1 MVSVVEEFALV
12 QLQVLD
18 LRWEKMRI
26 EEEMEELGVEAVA
39 G

>member
-1 MVSVVEEFALV
+1 MATVVEELTLV

-18 LRWEKMRI
+18 LRWVKIRV